1 MGDGRKAHGMRKKEN
16 FERELP
22 VFFRDAA
29 SVNHVFV
36 GTCFLM
42 QIYSF
47 YEGLAD
53 GEVSFSKAATR
64 FSTHRLNTEFPPVA
78 QRRPFGFPACRNL

>member
-1 MGDGRKAHGMRKKEN
+1 MGDGRKAHGIRKKEN

-42 QIYSF
+42 QVYSF

-53 GEVSFSKAATR
+53 GERVVSGETLEIWQKVCSIAK
-64 FSTHRLNTEFPPVA
+64 
-78 QRRPFGFPACRNL
+78 